1 MFTLEDLL
9 WKLIDD
15 AKSLFG
21 PAINDWQFAGIEF
34 RNGPPSILYYQ
45 DKGEMTISLSE
56 HVQNDDLQ
64 LIFQLSHEV
73 CHLLH
78 PSKEYPSF
86 RQNKTIVLNEGI
98 STYFSVLKLDEFYN
112 IKDKVV
118 ESLRNDN
125 DGYFHA
131 YNLVQQLISLYP
143 DSIKTLREKCPR
155 IDRLTASDFADAK
168 IFISEELMNN
178 LLMPFN

>member
-1 MFTLEDLL
+1 MFTLEELL
-9 WKLIDD
+9 QKLIDD
-15 AKSLFG
+15 AKSMFG
-21 PAINDWQFAGIEF
+21 AAINDWQFAGIEF
-34 RNGPPSILYYQ
+34 RGGPPSILYYQ
-45 DKGEMTISLSE
+45 DEGVVTIGLSE
-56 HVQNDDLQ
+56 HVRNDNLQ

-78 PSKEYPSF
+78 PSQEYPSLH
-86 RQNKTIVLNEGI
+86 QNKTIVLNEGI

-131 YNLVQQLISLYP
+131 YNYTERLIDLYP
-143 DSIKTLREKCPR
+143 DSIKRLREGCPR
-155 IDRLTASDFADAK
+155 IDRLIPSDFANAN
-168 IFISEELMNN
+168 ISISEELMNN